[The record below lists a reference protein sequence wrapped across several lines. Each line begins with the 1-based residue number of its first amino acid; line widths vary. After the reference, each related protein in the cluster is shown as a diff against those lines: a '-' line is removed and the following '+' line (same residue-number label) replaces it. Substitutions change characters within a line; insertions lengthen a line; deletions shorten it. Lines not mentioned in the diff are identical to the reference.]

1 LSYPIYSK
9 ILNGI
14 KETFEVLSPVTTNTC
29 EFYCGAEPYAVV
41 EGDTKICKTCLGRYS
56 NLFKKSDIRL
66 IS

>member
-1 LSYPIYSK
+1 MPYPIYSK

-14 KETFEVLSPVTTNTC
+14 KETFEVLSPVTDTC

-41 EGDTKICKTCLGRYS
+41 EGNAKICMTCLGRYS